1 MNPSFDILARRV
13 AEDGRVSADELLEL
27 RRSAWPDGVI
37 SKDEAE
43 AIFALNRQLTERG
56 PDWTDFFVEAIGEFV
71 VNQIAPK
78 GYVDDANAA
87 WLMAQ
92 IHADGALG
100 SMAELETL
108 VRIFEIAK
116 NVPQALKDY
125 AIRQMEKA
133 VVEGAGPTRQGG
145 DLEAGN
151 VNATEARLLRRA
163 IFAPASDRA
172 AGVSQAEAEMLFRI
186 KDVTLTADNA
196 PEWKQ
201 LFVQGVGNYIEGFAT
216 EAAQLDRE
224 KAIELERFMNDT
236 SSSVGGFLMR
246 MFGALPDSEGFQQAR
261 DGSSGVFADRE
272 ADAATGKVIT
282 NAEQAWLDPKIDQ
295 DGKVDQYEQAL
306 LDFLAEG

>member
-1 MNPSFDILARRV
+1 MNPSFDVLTRRI

-92 IHADGALG
+92 VDADGELG

-125 AIRQMEKA
+125 AIRQMETA
-133 VVEGAGPTRQGG
+133 VVEGTGPTRRGG

-163 IFAPASDRA
+163 IFAPASDRP
-172 AGVSQAEAEMLFRI
+172 AGVSQSEAEMLFRI
-186 KDVTLTADNA
+186 KNVTLTADNA

-201 LFVQGVGNYIEGFAT
+201 LFVQGVASYVEGFAT

-246 MFGALPDSEGFQQAR
+246 MFGTLPDNEGLRQAR
-261 DGSSGVFADRE
+261 DGSIGVFADRE

-282 NAEQAWLDPKIDQ
+282 KAEQAWLDRKIDQ
-295 DGKVDQYEQAL
+295 DGKVDEYEQAL

>member
-56 PDWTDFFVEAIGEFV
+56 PGWTDFFVEAIGEFV

-92 IHADGALG
+92 IDTDGHLG

-116 NVPQALKDY
+116 NVPQELKDY

-133 VVEGAGPTRQGG
+133 VVEGTGPTRRGG
-145 DLEAGN
+145 ALEAGN

-163 IFAPASDRA
+163 IFAPASDRP

-186 KDVTLTADNA
+186 KEITLTADNA

-201 LFVQGVGNYIEGFAT
+201 IFVQGVANYIEGFAT
-216 EAAQLDRE
+216 ETAQIDRE

-246 MFGALPDSEGFQQAR
+246 MLGTLPDKAGFQRASQ
-261 DGSSGVFADRE
+261 GGLGVFADRE
-272 ADAATGKVIT
+272 AEAARGKVIT
-282 NAEQAWLDPKIDQ
+282 EAEQVWLDRKIDQ
-295 DGKVDQYEQAL
+295 DGKVDEYEQAL